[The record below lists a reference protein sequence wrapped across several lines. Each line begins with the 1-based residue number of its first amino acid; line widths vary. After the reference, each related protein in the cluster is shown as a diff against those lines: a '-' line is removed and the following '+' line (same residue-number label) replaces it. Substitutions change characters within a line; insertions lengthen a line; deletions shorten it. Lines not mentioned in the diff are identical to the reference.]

1 LSLWRAVP
9 SAFSIRSSVEL
20 ALLVLLLMAAAVVPA
35 AAQTD
40 TATLN
45 ASVNGLAR
53 LSLSTLTISFP
64 DADPDTVPNIP
75 ALQGPLTITAKART
89 SVNGAVT
96 LTLLAADQL
105 RSGLDTIPASSITWT
120 ATGSGFSS
128 GTLSSSTAQT
138 VAGWTGSG
146 VVTGTQ
152 SFFFKNLWSYTTG
165 TYTLTMT
172 FTLSAA

>member
-1 LSLWRAVP
+1 MRDPAR
-9 SAFSIRSSVEL
+9 F
-20 ALLVLLLMAAAVVPA
+20 ALLVLLVLATGIVPA

-53 LSLSTLTISFP
+53 LSLSTFTVSFP

-75 ALQGPLTITAKART
+75 ASQGPVTISAKART

-96 LTLLAADQL
+96 LTVQAADQL
-105 RSGLDTIPASSITWT
+105 RSGLNTIPASQVTWT
-120 ATGSGFSS
+120 ASGSGFSG
-128 GTLSSSTAQT
+128 GTLSAASAQP

-146 VVTGTQ
+146 VHTGTQ
-152 SFFFKNLWSYTTG
+152 TFFFKNLWSYASG